1 MKIGITGSSGILGS
15 NLGKILNNENFL
27 SFSGKIE
34 NYSDVYKWV
43 KKNQFDSI
51 IHLAA
56 IVPTSDVNKNKKY
69 SLRVNVNG
77 TKNLINAINLHSK
90 KKVWFFYASTSH
102 VYKFR
107 ANKIKE
113 TDITAPVSYYG
124 ETKMMAENYV
134 KKKGNYI
141 IPCIGRIFSFTDKKQ
156 NKTFIIPK
164 IFGELKSKKK
174 IIYAKNL
181 NHVRDFL
188 QIKDIAFAITMM
200 LKNNSKGVYNI
211 CSSKGINLMHI
222 MIELNK
228 KYKKKIIFNKNK
240 DKTILIGLNKKL
252 INLGWR
258 PSKTSY
264 IKYLLNFISEK

>member
-15 NLGKILNNENFL
+15 NLRKILNYQNFL

-56 IVPTSDVNKNKKY
+56 IVPTGDVNKNKKY
-69 SLRVNVNG
+69 SLKVNVNG
-77 TKNLINAINLHSK
+77 TKNLINAINLYSK
-90 KKVWFFYASTSH
+90 NKVWFFYASTSH
-102 VYKFR
+102 VYKFKTE
-107 ANKIKE
+107 KIKE
-113 TDITAPVSYYG
+113 TDITKPVSYYG
-124 ETKMMAENYV
+124 KTKMMAENYV
-134 KKKGNYI
+134 KKKENHI
-141 IPCIGRIFSFTDKKQ
+141 TPCIGRIFSFTDKKQ
-156 NKTFIIPK
+156 NKSFIIPK

-174 IIYAKNL
+174 TIYAKNL
-181 NHVRDFL
+181 NHIRDFL

-240 DKTILIGLNKKL
+240 DKTILIGVNKKL